1 METHEI
7 PFDLMGLRT
16 PQYVNLSVDGT
27 KTWKLWF
34 GMKTDEKIVKNVWA
48 PVRPGQPRKRTRIIK
63 EKPVCVKVS
72 QIPSKPHTMFVANE
86 DAEALA
92 YVQRVQQ
99 NATPD
104 PSVVLKDGTTDFT
117 IRLDIR
123 VPVQGKA
130 KGTLYINLTE
140 A

>member
-1 METHEI
+1 METHETK
-7 PFDLMGLRT
+7 FNLMGLKT
-16 PQYVNLSVDGT
+16 PQYVDLSVDGT
-27 KTWKLWF
+27 KTWKLWC

-63 EKPVCVKVS
+63 EKPVCVRVS
-72 QIPSKPHTMFVANE
+72 LIPAKPHTVFVANE

-104 PSVVLKDGTTDFT
+104 PSVVLRDGTTDFKL
-117 IRLDIR
+117 RLDIR

-130 KGTLYINLTE
+130 TGTLYLNLTE